1 MCPTKKFLV
10 LDKIFSTLLVINQYL
25 ITILYLVNA
34 DLCDT
39 VYLPHLNLMAMELIL
54 SLSSFLTDDKM
65 KKERH

>member
-25 ITILYLVNA
+25 ITTLYLVNA

-39 VYLPHLNLMAMELIL
+39 LYLSHLNLMAMELIL